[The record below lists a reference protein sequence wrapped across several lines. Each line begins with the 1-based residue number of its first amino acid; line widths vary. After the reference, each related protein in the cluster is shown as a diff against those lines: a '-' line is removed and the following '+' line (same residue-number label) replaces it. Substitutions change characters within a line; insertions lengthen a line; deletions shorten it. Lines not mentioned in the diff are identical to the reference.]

1 MTTLGG
7 NICIRNGF
15 RLDYCW
21 RETVKSLLE
30 VCDKVVICD
39 CDSDDGTRKWIDD
52 WAATE
57 SRIVP
62 VNFPWTNP
70 ERTNQWW
77 PEWIN
82 YSRQHLDTDM
92 HLQLDADELIHP
104 EDHEQIR
111 NARDA
116 KATLYFQRLNF
127 WSDPKHLIPE
137 GYCCG
142 TKVLKMAPA
151 NMPIPSDYPYE
162 PANSTCAQ
170 AVDSNIR
177 VFHYGFIRHREQF
190 FEKAREVHRIWSGAM
205 DERLARAEKFEG
217 NWATMPGVTGWED
230 RIVDYTGNHPP
241 LIHQWLRER
250 GYEI

>member
-162 PANSTCAQ
+162 PATRPAPRRSIRTSGYSTTALSGT
-170 AVDSNIR
+170 ASSSLR
-177 VFHYGFIRHREQF
+177 RPG
-190 FEKAREVHRIWSGAM
+190 KSTASGA
-205 DERLARAEKFEG
+205 APWTSAWRALKSLK
-217 NWATMPGVTGWED
+217 ATGRPC
-230 RIVDYTGNHPP
+230 
-241 LIHQWLRER
+241 RE
-250 GYEI
+250 